1 MRPNT
6 GGSGLLLHVTDS
18 VQSRRLINS
27 VYPALSKARTCL
39 RSFFGGREKSV
50 VITIQGFFINFG
62 LGISPVSKRLVCL
75 TCVGAICLSGCAGLN
90 SSRSH
95 SDESLEGIRQADVQG
110 LNQHSEIVYLLLAA
124 ELAGQRGQYEIA
136 LNNYLEAAKRT
147 QDAQI
152 AERATQIGLYLKN
165 TEKALEAATLW
176 SERDPGNVSA
186 RRIAALLLLKAGQTE
201 KALDQLRALLRLP
214 DVDLESTLIELV
226 KWLDSE
232 VPKEEGA
239 KVMQRLVAEF
249 PKMAE
254 MHFAYALLASSR
266 GEYQLALQEAEQALA
281 LQPDWNRARLL
292 QAQVMAQMG
301 DSEAARAAVQ
311 KALRSDP
318 SNVRLRLIYS
328 QFLAKAGDFR
338 GAERELTRILEKD
351 PGNNDARFGLATL
364 LMETGRDEKAKKE
377 FLDLTDAAKWR
388 AQAYFYLGL
397 IEARQNRLHNALEWF
412 DRVRSGPLEFD
423 AKVNAITAL
432 INLGRMTEARQRLTQ
447 VRKQFPNEA
456 LRLYLLEAELLSKAK
471 DYEAAFD
478 LLSEGLEEMPG
489 QMELL
494 YSRALVAEQLDRLEI
509 LEADL
514 RAVLEKNPDDPNALN
529 ALGYTLADRGD
540 RLEEAKRYL
549 DRAIELKP
557 DDPAILDSY
566 GWLQYR
572 LGNYEAALDY
582 LRRAYESVEDPE
594 IGAHL
599 GEVLWET
606 GRHQEAKKVW
616 KEALKKDPEHEDMK
630 KIRTKYREAF
640 E

>member
-1 MRPNT
+1 MFVV
-6 GGSGLLLHVTDS
+6 LL
-18 VQSRRLINS
+18 R
-27 VYPALSKARTCL
+27 
-39 RSFFGGREKSV
+39 REKSV
-50 VITIQGFFINFG
+50 VITIQSFFINFG
-62 LGISPVSKRLVCL
+62 LGILPVSKRLVCL
-75 TCVGAICLSGCAGLN
+75 TCVGAIYLSGCAGLN
-90 SSRSH
+90 SSQSH
-95 SDESLEGIRQADVQG
+95 PEESLEGIRQADVEG

-136 LNNYLEAAKRT
+136 LNNYLEAARRT
-147 QDAQI
+147 RDAQI

-165 TEKALEAATLW
+165 TEKALDAATLW

-186 RRIAALLLLKAGQTE
+186 RRIAALLLLKAGKTE

-214 DVDLESTLIELV
+214 DVDLENTLIELI

-239 KVMQRLVAEF
+239 AVMQRLVVEF
-249 PKMAE
+249 PKVAE
-254 MHFAYALLASSR
+254 LHFAYALLASSR
-266 GEYQLALQEAEQALA
+266 GEYQLALQEAEKALA

-292 QAQVMAQMG
+292 QAQVMSQMG

-311 KALRSDP
+311 KALGGDP
-318 SNVRLRLIYS
+318 NNVRLRLIYS
-328 QFLAKAGDFR
+328 QFLVKAGDFR

-351 PGNNDARFGLATL
+351 PSNNDARFGLATL
-364 LMETGRDEKAKKE
+364 LMEIGNDEKAKRE
-377 FLDLTDAAKWR
+377 FLNLTDVVKWR

-397 IEARQNRLHNALEWF
+397 IDARQNRLRHALEWF

-456 LRLYLLEAELLSKAK
+456 LRLYLLEAELLSKTR

-494 YSRALVAEQLDRLEI
+494 YSRALVAEQLDRLDV

-540 RLEEAKRYL
+540 RLEEAGRYL

-599 GEVLWET
+599 GEVLWES
-606 GRHQEAKKVW
+606 GRHQEAKRVW

-630 KIRTKYREAF
+630 KIRAKYREAF

>member
-1 MRPNT
+1 V
-6 GGSGLLLHVTDS
+6 L
-18 VQSRRLINS
+18 
-27 VYPALSKARTCL
+27 
-39 RSFFGGREKSV
+39 
-50 VITIQGFFINFG
+50 
-62 LGISPVSKRLVCL
+62 KRLVCL
-75 TCVGAICLSGCAGLN
+75 ACVGAIWLSGCAGFN
-90 SSRSH
+90 PSRSH
-95 SDESLEGIRQADVQG
+95 PDESLEGIRQAEVQG
-110 LNQHSEIVYLLLAA
+110 LNQHSEVVYLLLAA

-136 LNNYLEAAKRT
+136 LNNYLEAAKLT

-165 TEKALEAATLW
+165 TEKALTAATLW

-186 RRIAALLLLKAGQTE
+186 RRISALLLLKGGQTD
-201 KALDQLRALLRLP
+201 KAIDQLRALLTLP
-214 DVDLESTLIELV
+214 DVDLENTLIELV

-232 VPKEEGA
+232 VPKEEGN
-239 KVMQRLVAEF
+239 KVMQRLIAEF
-249 PKMAE
+249 PSMAE
-254 MHFAYALLASSR
+254 LHFANALLASNR
-266 GEYQLALQEAEQALA
+266 GEYQFALQEAEKALA
-281 LQPDWNRARLL
+281 LHPDWNRARLL
-292 QAQVMAQMG
+292 QAQVMSQMG
-301 DSEAARAAVQ
+301 DSEAARATVQ

-318 SNVRLRLIYS
+318 NNVRLRLIYA
-328 QFLAKAGDFR
+328 QFLVKGGDFQ
-338 GAERELTRILEKD
+338 GAEKELTRILEKD
-351 PGNNDARFGLATL
+351 PDNHDARFGLATL
-364 LMETGRDEKAKKE
+364 LMEMGRDDRAKKE
-377 FLDLTDAAKWR
+377 FSDLTTVAKWR

-397 IEARQNRLHNALEWF
+397 IEARQNRLQNALQWF
-412 DRVRSGPLEFD
+412 DKVESGPLEFD

-432 INLGRMTEARQRLTQ
+432 INLGRITDARQRLVG

-456 LRLYLLEAELLSKAK
+456 LRLYLLEAELLSKTR

-478 LLSEGLEEMPG
+478 LLTEALEEMPG

-494 YSRALVAEQLDRLEI
+494 YSRALVAEQLDRIDI

-514 RAVLEKNPDDPNALN
+514 RAVLEKNPDDANALN

-572 LGNYEAALDY
+572 LGNSGEALDY
-582 LRRAYESVEDPE
+582 LRRAYESVSDPE
-594 IGAHL
+594 IAAHL
-599 GEVLWET
+599 GEVLWES
-606 GRHQEAKKVW
+606 GRRQEAKKIW

-630 KIRTKYREAF
+630 KIKFKYREAF